1 MNKLLK
7 SIKKNK
13 DYKVSIKDLILI
25 ESFIS
30 DGVMISKKYKNMFE
44 LDGSNIPT
52 DIQLLLNNMEVG
64 MVLLRL
70 VKIIGEDDLEN
81 LDSDSLYF
89 MIGIL
94 NELNLDQIR
103 NNFLLK
109 VLPLKI

>member
-1 MNKLLK
+1 
-7 SIKKNK
+7 
-13 DYKVSIKDLILI
+13 
-25 ESFIS
+25 
-30 DGVMISKKYKNMFE
+30 MFE

-52 DIQLLLNNMEVG
+52 DIQLLLNNKEVG

>member
-1 MNKLLK
+1 
-7 SIKKNK
+7 
-13 DYKVSIKDLILI
+13 
-25 ESFIS
+25 
-30 DGVMISKKYKNMFE
+30 MFE

-52 DIQLLLNNMEVG
+52 DIQLLLNNKEVG
-64 MVLLRL
+64 MILLRL
-70 VKIIGEDDLEN
+70 VKIIGEDNVEN

>member
-1 MNKLLK
+1 
-7 SIKKNK
+7 
-13 DYKVSIKDLILI
+13 
-25 ESFIS
+25 
-30 DGVMISKKYKNMFE
+30 MFK

-52 DIQLLLNNMEVG
+52 DIQLLLNNNEVG